1 MCCIGNFLLQI
12 FTHEGFVKACPVGL
26 TDSYIYIYV
35 IIIMTDS
42 SSGRKGVTSNR
53 TGGVLMSN
61 SGKVDTVQRQAH
73 QPNTSN
79 SGKVDTVQRQAH
91 QPNSGKVDTV
101 QRQAHQPNSAQA
113 VKAVETVASGTAQP
127 QVAARGSSEQA
138 TEAQDAVRAEWDT
151 SHMMES
157 SWKDLHYGDILLQ
170 TVILKSLQCTF
181 LAFSV
186 LLKQNPVKKK

>member
-1 MCCIGNFLLQI
+1 M
-12 FTHEGFVKACPVGL
+12 
-26 TDSYIYIYV
+26 YV

-61 SGKVDTVQRQAH
+61 SGKVDSVQRQAH

-91 QPNSGKVDTV
+91 QPN
-101 QRQAHQPNSAQA
+101 NAQA

-127 QVAARGSSEQA
+127 QAAARGSSEQA
-138 TEAQDAVRAEWDT
+138 TEAQDAVRAE
-151 SHMMES
+151 
-157 SWKDLHYGDILLQ
+157 
-170 TVILKSLQCTF
+170 
-181 LAFSV
+181 
-186 LLKQNPVKKK
+186 

>member
-1 MCCIGNFLLQI
+1 M
-12 FTHEGFVKACPVGL
+12 
-26 TDSYIYIYV
+26 YV

-79 SGKVDTVQRQAH
+79 SGKVDTGQRQAH
-91 QPNSGKVDTV
+91 QPN
-101 QRQAHQPNSAQA
+101 NAQA

-127 QVAARGSSEQA
+127 QAAARGSSEQA
-138 TEAQDAVRAEWDT
+138 PEAQDAVRAE
-151 SHMMES
+151 
-157 SWKDLHYGDILLQ
+157 
-170 TVILKSLQCTF
+170 
-181 LAFSV
+181 
-186 LLKQNPVKKK
+186 

>member
-1 MCCIGNFLLQI
+1 
-12 FTHEGFVKACPVGL
+12 
-26 TDSYIYIYV
+26 
-35 IIIMTDS
+35 
-42 SSGRKGVTSNR
+42 
-53 TGGVLMSN
+53 MSN
-61 SGKVDTVQRQAH
+61 SGKVDTVQRQAHQPNTSNSGKADTVQRQAH

-127 QVAARGSSEQA
+127 QAAARGSSEQA

-170 TVILKSLQCTF
+170 TVILKSLPCTF